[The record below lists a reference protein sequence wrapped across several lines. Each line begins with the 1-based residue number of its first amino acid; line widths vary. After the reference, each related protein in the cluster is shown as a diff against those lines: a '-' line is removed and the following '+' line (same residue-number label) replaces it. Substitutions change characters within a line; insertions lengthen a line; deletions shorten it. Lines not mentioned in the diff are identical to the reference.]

1 MLAFDQAIRD
11 IRAGCGRA
19 CRALPMA
26 LPSRSGGIVVAG
38 MLAAAG
44 AYFASQALQLD
55 LGGIA
60 LPGPGFLPLSL
71 GAVLMACATLIGLG
85 CWRSGAGE
93 AVELGHR
100 DVAIAVAAL
109 LAIPLIFEPLGALS
123 ALGLLAIA
131 VLVLIGRVWPP
142 IAIAAAGLGM
152 AACWFFFQVLL
163 GVQLPTGPW

>member
-1 MLAFDQAIRD
+1 MLAVHQAIRD

-19 CRALPMA
+19 RRALPITMRA
-26 LPSRSGGIVVAG
+26 RSGGIAVAG

-44 AYFASQALQLD
+44 AFFASQALQLD

-71 GAVLMACATLIGLG
+71 GAILMACATLIGIA
-85 CWRSGAGE
+85 CWRSGEGE

-100 DVAIAVAAL
+100 DVVIAVAAL
-109 LAIPLIFEPLGALS
+109 LAMPLIFEPLGGLL
-123 ALGLLAIA
+123 ALGLLGIA
-131 VLVLIGRVWPP
+131 LLVLIGRIGLPLAV
-142 IAIAAAGLGM
+142 AAAGLGM
-152 AACWFFFQVLL
+152 AGCWYFFQVLL